1 MDLIR
6 KILREYDEDEE
17 DKKSI
22 FDQEMFSEKVYQK
35 IFRIFDKHVES
46 NPNFIFDFLR
56 GLNLFDEDIR
66 SEDLESNIIYKYLT
80 EHKDRPDSYIKIS
93 YTPEEMSDFFCD
105 DREYNI
111 RDMVRGYFKFDYDY
125 GAHYDCYDYAD
136 YYFDKIDKENLGI
149 MKKHYLKNLEGEP
162 TEEDFKE
169 FVEEEFGDYIG
180 CAAGDAQHSADI
192 DVLHSDF
199 EDGITDYLSSLNG
212 GLQPSVDKEGNQG
225 HDLEYV
231 GRVELGDMASS
242 SLFKE
247 NIRALLTHG
256 YTTFEEIFGEIISD
270 EQDGYSYEYNYFL
283 PEDCISINTYKHFR
297 YGGAG
302 DIDWKYFNEI
312 LLDRIDHY

>member
-93 YTPEEMSDFFCD
+93 YTPEEMSTFFCND
-105 DREYNI
+105 SEYNI

-125 GAHYDCYDYAD
+125 GAHYDCYDYDD

-149 MKKHYLKNLEGEP
+149 MKEHYLKNLEGEP
-162 TEEDFKE
+162 SEEDFKE

-180 CAAGDAQHSADI
+180 CAAGDTQHSADI
-192 DVLHSDF
+192 DALHSDF
-199 EDGITDYLSSLNG
+199 VDGITDYLSNFNG
-212 GLQPSVDKEGNQG
+212 GLQNQTDEGG
-225 HDLEYV
+225 VKGFGLEYV
-231 GRVELGDMASS
+231 GQVELGDIASS
-242 SLFKE
+242 ERFKSQLNE
-247 NIRALLTHG
+247 ELTHG
-256 YTTFEEIFGEIISD
+256 
-270 EQDGYSYEYNYFL
+270 
-283 PEDCISINTYKHFR
+283 
-297 YGGAG
+297 
-302 DIDWKYFNEI
+302 
-312 LLDRIDHY
+312 